1 MLINPIQASC
11 PGATHL
17 PVVPPATAGL
27 RLVPRNLGGDAAGRL
42 PQPLLDAAGQGVG
55 AGPQAA
61 ALQAQQGRQQGY
73 GQQGNGVTPWM
84 CPQGEGQHVPWLLGG
99 HTSPSCC
106 PSALVCWRSA
116 CPSRPAGCRGSPGGH
131 RCRGRGSS
139 PVGETGR
146 CGQPPS
152 SPKRGKGACSDASS
166 SQGGLR
172 QTRRPVLNLGSR
184 VSQMPRRLEGRV
196 SCREPLM
203 LYVPGPSLA
212 SCRREQSVRMS
223 WVLPAALPASLGP
236 QEMCMEGG
244 STSAL
249 TWSLRFFFITL
260 KWKWG
265 SWIVREPGSALA
277 QQEAGTLP
285 CKAEPE
291 HRGVYI
297 AAPHPAAHPGSVAHP
312 DVRHPWIPWTTGA
325 AALLSCMLPNPGCKQ
340 LTSTSTPQGAPEPE
354 LGVPSCCVQNGH
366 SRFGSCTAN
375 SGSPPMYPQP
385 HLAAH
390 VSRRWLCGGS
400 PHRGSPHH
408 GTHVLWGQAKDPG
421 WNGGCSLAAQSPPP
435 CL

>member
-1 MLINPIQASC
+1 
-11 PGATHL
+11 
-17 PVVPPATAGL
+17 
-27 RLVPRNLGGDAAGRL
+27 
-42 PQPLLDAAGQGVG
+42 
-55 AGPQAA
+55 
-61 ALQAQQGRQQGY
+61 
-73 GQQGNGVTPWM
+73 M

-106 PSALVCWRSA
+106 PSDHVCQRSA
-116 CPSRPAGCRGSPGGH
+116 CPSRPAGCRGSPGGR
-131 RCRGRGSS
+131 RCRGQGSS
-139 PVGETGR
+139 PVGEMGR
-146 CGQPPS
+146 RGQPPS
-152 SPKRGKGACSDASS
+152 SPRRGKGARSDASS
-166 SQGGLR
+166 SRGRLR
-172 QTRRPVLNLGSR
+172 CTRWPALNLGSR

-212 SCRREQSVRMS
+212 SCKRKKDGVRMS
-223 WVLPAALPASLGP
+223 QVLPAALPASLDP
-236 QEMCMEGG
+236 QEMCTEGG
-244 STSAL
+244 STPAL

-265 SWIVREPGSALA
+265 SWIVREPGSAPA

-291 HRGVYI
+291 HHSVYI
-297 AAPHPAAHPGSVAHP
+297 DAPRPAAHPGPVAHP
-312 DVRHPWIPWTTGA
+312 NVMHQERGLLLGGWISQTQPACGLEGGSQGKLGFAVDPHYPWTTGT
-325 AALLSCMLPNPGCKQ
+325 AALLSCTLPSPGCEQ
-340 LTSTSTPQGAPEPE
+340 LASTSTPQGAPKPE
-354 LGVPSCCVQNGH
+354 LGVPSCCVQNGL

-375 SGSPPMYPQP
+375 SGSPPMYPRP

-400 PHRGSPHH
+400 PRCGSPHH
-408 GTHVLWGQAKDPG
+408 GTHVLWGQAEHPG